1 VRYFTTSIISFGFL
15 IFCCSEVYAQDNH
28 LEASARF
35 FNAGSLYKQG
45 DYKGAIE
52 QYEEIIK
59 NGLTSGYLYY
69 NLGNSYF
76 KKGDLGRAILNYER
90 ARTLIPRDSD
100 LESNYHYANSLIV
113 NYNFDVKHPLI
124 HRLIHGYSDQIT
136 VNELT
141 TISFLLALLIG
152 IFHLAGLFLKWTPKI
167 SWTAMVVLS
176 FLFVFHIFF
185 LVDKIHYQNN
195 LAIVFSKTDS
205 KYEPIEKATT
215 HFELPEGSKVQIMKR
230 KGEWVKIQRSDGKTG
245 WSKKDR
251 LEKIIE
257 SLERGE
263 PKKRLL

>member
-1 VRYFTTSIISFGFL
+1 MIAFGIL
-15 IFCCSEVYAQDNH
+15 IFCCSEAYAQDTR

-45 DYKGAIE
+45 DYEGATK
-52 QYEEIIK
+52 QYEEIIN

-69 NLGNSYF
+69 NLGNNYF

-100 LESNYHYANSLIV
+100 LESNYHYAYSLIV
-113 NYNFDVKHPLI
+113 NYHFDVKQPLI
-124 HRLIHGYSDQIT
+124 HSLIHGYSDKIT
-136 VNELT
+136 INELT
-141 TISFLLALLIG
+141 IICFLLGLLIG
-152 IFHLAGLFLKWTPKI
+152 ILHLAGLFLKWTPKI
-167 SWTAMVVLS
+167 SWFGMVVLS
-176 FLFVFHIFF
+176 FLFVCHIFF

-195 LAIVFSKTDS
+195 LATVLSKTDS
-205 KYEPIEKATT
+205 KYEPIEQATT
-215 HFELPEGSKVQIMKR
+215 HFELPEGSKVQIMKG
-230 KGEWVKIQRSDGKTG
+230 KGEWIKIQRSDGKTG

-257 SLERGE
+257 SIERGE